1 MLYLIIIGILIFID
15 QLSKYEINK
24 YFNEGETY
32 HIIGNFFQL
41 TYVKNRGIAFGMF
54 QGKIDIISIVTVLVI
69 IGIGVYCYKNR
80 KNHSTLEKIA
90 YSFILG
96 GAIGNIID
104 RVFRGFVIDMIDFRG
119 IWEYIFNLAD
129 VWINLGVIIIII
141 DSIIDKRKQKKIRR
155 K

>member
-1 MLYLIIIGILIFID
+1 MLYLVIIGILVFLD
-15 QLSKYEINK
+15 QLSKYEINR

-32 HIIGNFFQL
+32 HIIGSFFQL

-54 QGKIDIISIVTVLVI
+54 QGKIDIISILTILVI
-69 IGIGVYCYKNR
+69 IGVGIFCYKNR
-80 KNHSTLEKIA
+80 NKLSILEKIA

-104 RVFRGFVIDMIDFRG
+104 RVYRGFVVDMIDFRG
-119 IWEYIFNLAD
+119 IWEYVFNLAD

-141 DSIIDKRKQKKIRR
+141 DSIIENRKKAKKD
-155 K
+155 